1 MLNLGPHSAFI
12 LGSYLA
18 CATIIGALTIWIISD
33 SRARKRE
40 LAALDTR
47 RRPDARR

>member
-1 MLNLGPHSAFI
+1 MMNLGPHSAFI

-18 CATIIGALTIWIISD
+18 CAAVIAALTAWIICD
-33 SRARKRE
+33 NRARKRE

-47 RRPDARR
+47 LSPDSR

>member
-18 CATIIGALTIWIISD
+18 CVAVITALSAWIVLD
-33 SRARKRE
+33 YRARRRE
-40 LAALDTR
+40 LAALD
-47 RRPDARR
+47 ARRSQDSRP